1 MNWLDAQEIL
11 STFGDW
17 AAIAVMA
24 IIFLET
30 AFIFTSFL
38 PGDSLLF
45 LTGLT
50 LSNSESWLPDWL
62 GFILIWAA
70 AFLGTQVGYWVGYK
84 IGPPLF
90 QKNRKFI
97 LNEAMVAKT
106 HDFFDKYGAR
116 AVILARFVPIL
127 RALVPMLAGISKMDY
142 KRFTKLNLIGATVWI
157 AVFMVPGYWLGT
169 IPMVKDNLEITV
181 LLIIIGT
188 SLLLPI
194 EILRDRISNRKKAKK
209 ALNTK

>member
-11 STFGDW
+11 SAFGDW
-17 AAIAVMA
+17 AAIAVTV

-50 LSNSESWLPDWL
+50 LSNSDSWLPDWL
-62 GFILIWAA
+62 GFLLIWSA

-90 QKNRKFI
+90 EKNRNFI
-97 LNEAMVAKT
+97 LNERVVAKT
-106 HDFFDKYGAR
+106 HQFFEKYGAR

-142 KRFTKLNLIGATVWI
+142 KRFTKLNLIGATIWI
-157 AVFMVPGYWLGT
+157 AVFMIPGYWLGT
-169 IPMVKDNLEITV
+169 IPMIKENLEITV
-181 LLIIIGT
+181 LFIIIGT

-194 EILRDRISNRKKAKK
+194 EILRDRIVHRIRAKK
-209 ALNTK
+209 VSSAN

>member
-1 MNWLDAQEIL
+1 MSA
-11 STFGDW
+11 FGDW
-17 AAIAVMA
+17 AAIAVTV

-62 GFILIWAA
+62 GFLLIWSA

-90 QKNRKFI
+90 EKNRNFI
-97 LNEAMVAKT
+97 LNERVVAKT
-106 HDFFDKYGAR
+106 HQFFEKYGAR

-157 AVFMVPGYWLGT
+157 AVFMIPGYWLGT
-169 IPMVKDNLEITV
+169 IPMIKENLEITV
-181 LLIIIGT
+181 LFIIIGT

-194 EILRDRISNRKKAKK
+194 EILRDRIVNRIRGKKASSV
-209 ALNTK
+209 N

>member
-11 STFGDW
+11 SAFGDW
-17 AAIAVMA
+17 AAVAVTV

-62 GFILIWAA
+62 GFVMIWCA
-70 AFLGTQVGYWVGYK
+70 AFFGTQVGYWVGFK

-97 LNEAMVAKT
+97 LNEAMVSKT
-106 HDFFDKYGAR
+106 HEFFEKYGAR

-157 AVFMVPGYWLGT
+157 GVFMVPGYWLGT
-169 IPMVKDNLEITV
+169 IPMIKENLEITV

-194 EILRDRISNRKKAKK
+194 EILRDRISNRIKTKKASN
-209 ALNTK
+209 AN

>member
-11 STFGDW
+11 SAFGDW
-17 AAIAVMA
+17 AAIAVTV

-50 LSNSESWLPDWL
+50 LSNSNSWLPDWL
-62 GFILIWAA
+62 GFVLIWCA
-70 AFLGTQVGYWVGYK
+70 AFFGTQVGYWVGYK

-90 QKNRKFI
+90 EKNRNFI
-97 LNEAMVAKT
+97 LNEKVVAKT
-106 HDFFDKYGAR
+106 HQFFDKYGAR

-127 RALVPMLAGISKMDY
+127 RALVPMLAGISNMDF

-157 AVFMVPGYWLGT
+157 LVFMVPGYWLGT
-169 IPMVKDNLEITV
+169 IPMIKENLEITV

-194 EILRDRISNRKKAKK
+194 EILRDRIMNRIRKNKQSSA
-209 ALNTK
+209 N

>member
-17 AAIAVMA
+17 AALAVTA

-30 AFIFTSFL
+30 AFILTSFL

-50 LSNSESWLPDWL
+50 LATTDSFLPDWL
-62 GFILIWAA
+62 GFVLIWLA
-70 AFLGTQVGYWVGYK
+70 AFTGTQVGYWIGLK

-90 QKNRKFI
+90 ERNRNFI
-97 LNEAMVAKT
+97 LNERVVKKT
-106 HDFFDKYGAR
+106 HDFFDRCGAR

-127 RALVPMLAGISKMDY
+127 RALVPMLAGISKMDHQ
-142 KRFTKLNLIGATVWI
+142 RFTRLNLIGASIWVL
-157 AVFMVPGYWLGT
+157 VFMVPGYWLGG
-169 IPMVKDNLEITV
+169 IDLIKENLEITV
-181 LLIIIGT
+181 LAIVLGT
-188 SLLLPI
+188 SLVLPFELI
-194 EILRDRISNRKKAKK
+194 RDRIAKRVTRGK
-209 ALNTK
+209 LDA

>member
-11 STFGDW
+11 SAFGDW
-17 AAIAVMA
+17 AAIAVTV

-50 LSNSESWLPDWL
+50 LSNSNSWLPDWL
-62 GFILIWAA
+62 GFVLIWCA
-70 AFLGTQVGYWVGYK
+70 AFFGTQVGYWVGYK

-90 QKNRKFI
+90 EKNRNFI
-97 LNEAMVAKT
+97 LNEKVVAKT
-106 HDFFDKYGAR
+106 HQFFDKYGAR

-127 RALVPMLAGISKMDY
+127 RALVPMLAGISKMDF

-157 AVFMVPGYWLGT
+157 MVFMIPGYWLGT
-169 IPMVKDNLEITV
+169 IPMIKENLEITV

-194 EILRDRISNRKKAKK
+194 EILRDRIMNRIRKNKQSSA
-209 ALNTK
+209 N